1 MHPNI
6 RVGELINKEKAC
18 WKVIKS
24 LFLPQ
29 EAKVIRGIPISSC
42 LPKDK
47 QIWALNSKGVLSVK
61 SAYYAGLELSWS

>member
-1 MHPNI
+1 MHPNT

-18 WKVIKS
+18 WKPEVIKS

-29 EAKVIRGIPISSC
+29 EAKVIRGIPISSR

-61 SAYYAGLELSWS
+61 SAYYAA